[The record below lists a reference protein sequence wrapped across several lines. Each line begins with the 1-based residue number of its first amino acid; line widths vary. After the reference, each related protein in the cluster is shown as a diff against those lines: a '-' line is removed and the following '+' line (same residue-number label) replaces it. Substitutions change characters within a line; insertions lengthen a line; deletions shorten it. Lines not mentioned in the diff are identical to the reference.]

1 VILNV
6 FRESGE
12 GMLKIEFSKTDDGK
26 DTFNFSIDRERLRT
40 VGFEGLSKFLA
51 KLHTLKSI
59 GDFEGAEKFFAY
71 YSQVDETMLK
81 VRDIIIANKIPRRLE
96 LQPNLHLM
104 NGIPEYKGYPE
115 SFEGIIQSY
124 CERFERTEM
133 GSLRKTWAEDF
144 QKFKHM

>member
-1 VILNV
+1 MILSV

-59 GDFEGAEKFFAY
+59 GDFEGAEKFF
-71 YSQVDETMLK
+71 
-81 VRDIIIANKIPRRLE
+81 
-96 LQPNLHLM
+96 
-104 NGIPEYKGYPE
+104 
-115 SFEGIIQSY
+115 
-124 CERFERTEM
+124 
-133 GSLRKTWAEDF
+133 
-144 QKFKHM
+144 